1 MTFLC
6 QKGSGK
12 PVVSEENRLTPMTMA
27 LRHHV
32 VVRNSHY
39 AAQAGCPQYSTP
51 PLLLINF
58 PDLF

>member
-12 PVVSEENRLTPMTMA
+12 PVVSEENRLTPMAMA
-27 LRHHV
+27 LRHHI

-39 AAQAGCPQYSTP
+39 AAQAGCPGTALRPYY
-51 PLLLINF
+51 L
-58 PDLF
+58 